1 MWTAFIFEL
10 QNFKNERA
18 WYNLNIPRDS
28 IARLLHRTD
37 WYVLYIPAAEMEFT
51 RFDHVRRWEDIAIA
65 LLKKYCDRIYH
76 HYRLKFEKDHL
87 EYRELTESD
96 KNFLQEY
103 RLSIEQSAE
112 AIIENLG
119 KLKAMIGDG
128 TFGRDWSFGQL
139 EALCFGPHLYQPL
152 LHFKS
157 VLVEVTPVSLNDGEI
172 EFVRDLRKFFN
183 EKKEVLKGR
192 ELYLLRNMSRGRGI
206 GFFEAGNFYPDFIL
220 WVLAEGKQYVCF
232 VDPKGLRNLEGLDD
246 PKIRFYKTI
255 KELENQLADPD
266 VILNSFII
274 STTPPAAVSWWRA
287 NAKAELE
294 KRHVL
299 FQDADKATYIEKM
312 LQKAL
317 AMGQTKLAES
327 TA

>member
-128 TFGRDWSFGQL
+128 TFGKDWSFGQL

-192 ELYLLRNMSRGRGI
+192 ELYLLRNMSRGAALAFLKPAIFIPILSSGCWRRGSSTSV
-206 GFFEAGNFYPDFIL
+206 L
-220 WVLAEGKQYVCF
+220 WIPRGC
-232 VDPKGLRNLEGLDD
+232 G
-246 PKIRFYKTI
+246 I
-255 KELENQLADPD
+255 
-266 VILNSFII
+266 
-274 STTPPAAVSWWRA
+274 WRA
-287 NAKAELE
+287 WMIGKSVFLRRSRNWK
-294 KRHVL
+294 
-299 FQDADKATYIEKM
+299 INW
-312 LQKAL
+312 
-317 AMGQTKLAES
+317 QTR
-327 TA
+327 T

>member
-1 MWTAFIFEL
+1 M
-10 QNFKNERA
+10 
-18 WYNLNIPRDS
+18 
-28 IARLLHRTD
+28 
-37 WYVLYIPAAEMEFT
+37 
-51 RFDHVRRWEDIAIA
+51 
-65 LLKKYCDRIYH
+65 
-76 HYRLKFEKDHL
+76 
-87 EYRELTESD
+87 
-96 KNFLQEY
+96 
-103 RLSIEQSAE
+103 
-112 AIIENLG
+112 
-119 KLKAMIGDG
+119 
-128 TFGRDWSFGQL
+128 
-139 EALCFGPHLYQPL
+139 
-152 LHFKS
+152 
-157 VLVEVTPVSLNDGEI
+157 
-172 EFVRDLRKFFN
+172 
-183 EKKEVLKGR
+183 
-192 ELYLLRNMSRGRGI
+192 
-206 GFFEAGNFYPDFIL
+206 
-220 WVLAEGKQYVCF
+220 LAEGKQYVCF

-246 PKIRFYKTI
+246 RKIRFFKKI